1 MGGGEKKREHPDG
14 AFPLGS
20 RTFRCYRDL
29 LWWRRTAT
37 AIAGSRRI
45 RNTWDHFK
53 VVGLALTRNK
63 TTKALIGLDG
73 RHPSFVLAARIGSV
87 RKGKQLDRQAAA
99 LSDPEKMSGIQTE
112 ILGDNPT

>member
-37 AIAGSRRI
+37 AIAGSRRV

-63 TTKALIGLDG
+63 TTKALIGLDW
-73 RHPSFVLAARIGSV
+73 RHPSFVLADRIGNV
-87 RKGKQLDRQAAA
+87 RKGKQFDFYVTATAA
-99 LSDPEKMSGIQTE
+99 PEKMSGI
-112 ILGDNPT
+112 